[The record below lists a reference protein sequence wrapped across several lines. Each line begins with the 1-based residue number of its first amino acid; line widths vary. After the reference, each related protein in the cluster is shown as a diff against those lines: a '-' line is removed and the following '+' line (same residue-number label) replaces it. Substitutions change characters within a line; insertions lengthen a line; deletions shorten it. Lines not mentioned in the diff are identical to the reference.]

1 MSKAQVTV
9 PLGIPDVRVLKSEI
23 NQGGELIIT
32 IESTKTGTRCRK
44 CERWISKPHGHDD
57 WVTVRHLPVFG
68 RKTYLRYRPKRY
80 QCRECEGQPTTTQV
94 IEWHDPNSA
103 HTIVYD
109 EHLLLQLVNSTIED
123 VSVKEQLSYD
133 CVLGVLERRI
143 SAQVDWSAYTEIG
156 VLGLDEIALKKGH
169 RNFVTIVTVRLVN
182 ERIAILG
189 VLADRQKGTVIDFLR
204 SIPMRLLE
212 TIHTVCCDQWE
223 GFIEAVREEA
233 PSAQVVID
241 RFHLAEHY
249 REAAEKVRQQ
259 ELARL
264 KNELPDGEY
273 KQLKGCLWAFRKNA
287 EDLKPEDRKVLK
299 HFFSYSPTAK
309 LAYQLR
315 EQLTTIFEQ
324 HSSKKKAQTKIR
336 AWMKQVRKSG
346 LTCFDDFL
354 NTLERW
360 WEEITNYFVHRES
373 SGFVEGF
380 NNRLKVLKRRCYGLF
395 NLQHLFQRIY
405 LDLEG
410 FRLFAR

>member
-9 PLGIPDVRVLKSEI
+9 PLGIPDVRVLKGEI

-44 CERWISKPHGHDD
+44 CDRWISKPHGHDD

-80 QCRECEGQPTTTQV
+80 QGRECEGQPTTTQG

-212 TIHTVCCDQWE
+212 TIHTVCCDPWE

-241 RFHLAEHY
+241 RFHLAEHD

-273 KQLKGCLWAFRKNA
+273 KQLTGCLWAFRKNA

-299 HFFSYSPTAK
+299 HFFSYSTTAK

-410 FRLFAR
+410 YRLFAR